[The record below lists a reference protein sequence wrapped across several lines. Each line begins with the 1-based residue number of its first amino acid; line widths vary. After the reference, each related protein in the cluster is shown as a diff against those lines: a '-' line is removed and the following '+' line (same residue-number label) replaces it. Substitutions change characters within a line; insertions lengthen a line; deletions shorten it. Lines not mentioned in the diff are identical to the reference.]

1 MKELKM
7 SLNKSKINIKKRKHN
22 YSNLCKKEINMV
34 IELIKKKKIK
44 KSKLKSLKVNYKNK

>member
-7 SLNKSKINIKKRKHN
+7 NLNKSKINIKKRKYN
-22 YSNLCKKEINMV
+22 YLNLYKKEINMV

-44 KSKLKSLKVNYKNK
+44 KSKLKSLKLNYKNK